1 MPNRMPPQEWT
12 TKPRSED
19 VTRLRHAVM
28 DYSVRHGLGPPQVDD
43 VALAVTEV
51 VSNAV
56 MHAYRDGGDGTITVN
71 ARSDGD
77 QLTIRIADDGVGFTP
92 RHDSPGAG
100 LGLSIA
106 RHVADRFQIEQLS
119 PGTAVSLTFAA

>member
-1 MPNRMPPQEWT
+1 MSPQKWT
-12 TKPRSED
+12 TRPRAEN

-71 ARSDGD
+71 ASSEGD
-77 QLTIRIADDGVGFTP
+77 ELTIRIADDGVGFTP
-92 RHDSPGAG
+92 RPDSPGAG
-100 LGLSIA
+100 LGLTIA
-106 RHVADRFQIEQLS
+106 CHVADRFEIERLR